1 MIGTYH
7 ELLHLQSRYI
17 KHPVT
22 ERKANTTNRKSR
34 KSLVS
39 VSSMVS
45 VGLVVLLW
53 PESLLL
59 ELLLMLMLLL
69 LLRSRIT
76 TSLPGGCD
84 IQCIFRA
91 AAAVFYTCTEGRC
104 FGACVICCC
113 SIAFYHSIGCNLP
126 TIHDYFK
133 QTSRCIDRTTYSKL
147 SFVKTD
153 HRGINI

>member
-104 FGACVICCC
+104 FGACVIAVAL
-113 SIAFYHSIGCNLP
+113 SLFTTLSAVIYLP
-126 TIHDYFK
+126 FTTTLNK
-133 QTSRCIDRTTYSKL
+133 QAGVLIELSTRNFRLSKL
-147 SFVKTD
+147 TSE
-153 HRGINI
+153 G

>member
-1 MIGTYH
+1 MTRVAAIGAAADADAVVIIEKSYYNIIAWWMRYTM
-7 ELLHLQSRYI
+7 HLQSRFVPI
-17 KHPVT
+17 RV
-22 ERKANTTNRKSR
+22 
-34 KSLVS
+34 
-39 VSSMVS
+39 
-45 VGLVVLLW
+45 
-53 PESLLL
+53 
-59 ELLLMLMLLL
+59 
-69 LLRSRIT
+69 
-76 TSLPGGCD
+76 
-84 IQCIFRA
+84 
-91 AAAVFYTCTEGRC
+91 AAVIDTCTEGRC